1 MTMAKMLA
9 QRDFD
14 LSHIGERFELDEV
27 MPKFEQE
34 ERTNEKTG
42 EVILG
47 SDGRPR
53 KFDTETIIG
62 YKYSVTILDGQFR
75 KKATQVTVLGAELI
89 ITNETIMKSESVKCR
104 FENLEVSM
112 AGNPMYYKAEKIILE
127 KEGK

>member
-1 MTMAKMLA
+1 MAKMLA

-34 ERTNEKTG
+34 ERTNEKAG
-42 EVILG
+42 EIILG
-47 SDGRPR
+47 S
-53 KFDTETIIG
+53 
-62 YKYSVTILDGQFR
+62 DGQFR
-75 KKATQVTVLGAELI
+75 KKSTQVTVLGAELV
-89 ITNETIMKSESVKCR
+89 ITNETIMKSESVKCL

>member
-42 EVILG
+42 EVIL
-47 SDGRPR
+47 
-53 KFDTETIIG
+53 
-62 YKYSVTILDGQFR
+62 DGQFR

-112 AGNPMYYKAEKIILE
+112 AVNPMYYKAEKIILE

>member
-1 MTMAKMLA
+1 MAKMLA

-34 ERTNEKTG
+34 ERTNGKTG

-75 KKATQVTVLGAELI
+75 KK
-89 ITNETIMKSESVKCR
+89 R
-104 FENLEVSM
+104 RR
-112 AGNPMYYKAEKIILE
+112 
-127 KEGK
+127 